1 MPVLRFQYQPPG
13 KMPGFEAS
21 SKSCDSV
28 EPKETFPHN
37 AYFVKDVAVKQRKQF
52 SELIPCEMTHFTILM
67 NLIHSVW

>member
-1 MPVLRFQYQPPG
+1 MPDLRFQYQPPG

-28 EPKETFPHN
+28 EPKETFPYN
-37 AYFVKDVAVKQRKQF
+37 AYFVKEVAVKQWIQHN
-52 SELIPCEMTHFTILM
+52 PCEMTHFTILM